1 MLSNQGINRRAWL
14 LPLVGLTM
22 ALMALTIWGATSFK
36 AQADSHT
43 GNSGATGAYGA
54 NLIALGASEVGGSAI
69 GQWTT
74 ILEGDVKVS
83 NNEDV
88 VANVSVECGLF
99 TDTTVRSK
107 GGTKDT
113 SNAQAMVRMQVS
125 YTDADGFVRTSDP
138 GKVIFCQRS
147 QTLMAKFG
155 GIMKSCEDG
164 SVDGIV
170 DGVITFAE
178 CDFDPEELQLMLE
191 TVNAN
196 AFNFIQL
203 DLPVGVH
210 HINVEA
216 ELSTSTSWEEGA
228 AVARAWIGKGSVAVT
243 EVKFAKSENLG
254 Q

>member
-1 MLSNQGINRRAWL
+1 MVSNQNIFGRTWL
-14 LPLVGLTM
+14 LPVVVITI
-22 ALMALTIWGATSFK
+22 ALMALTFWAATTFK
-36 AQADSHT
+36 AEAE
-43 GNSGATGAYGA
+43 NSGNTGAYGDE
-54 NLIALGASEVGGSAI
+54 LIALGASDLGGAAI
-69 GQWTT
+69 GEWTT

-83 NNEDV
+83 MNEDV

-99 TDTTVRSK
+99 TDTTVKSK

-125 YTDADGFVRTSDP
+125 YTDADGVVRTSDP
-138 GKVIFCQRS
+138 GEVIFCSRS

-155 GIMKSCEDG
+155 GIMESCEDLNG
-164 SVDGIV
+164 
-170 DGVITFAE
+170 DGVITFDE
-178 CDFDPEELQLMLE
+178 CIFTEEELRLMLE

-210 HINVEA
+210 HIDVQA
-216 ELSTSTSWEEGA
+216 QLSTSTSWEAGA
-228 AVARAWIGKGSVAVT
+228 ADARAWIGKGSVAIS